1 MAGGATGSVH
11 YERRYHTPPAAASAA
26 SGAPTITPCQWLA
39 WMSGLVI
46 GTPDIKPIICDAS
59 PHYLHVWAKSP
70 FLRVATMLS
79 RSGLSIRKL
88 IPHRRLSDEDM
99 SRAEPTKEDNLL
111 VSWTNQDGAIG
122 GDDRFYTT
130 SRPSGT
136 SRRRKRV
143 PGPIIATSPL
153 THSDILRPLPPLPS
167 ETPRSS
173 ASSSCRC
180 ERHAECDCPLLSWKR
195 RSPRYSLSS
204 SKGESEEPSLLSCV
218 SSSGPVDTLT
228 QHIPRS
234 RFYLSNDPQSK
245 GDMALALSF
254 EERREE
260 EAAGTKERPSEDTP
274 FQKLSEDIQ
283 QFMQETEDAFKS
295 IGSNFSTA
303 HEPTPPTPPPK
314 EKAQIKN
321 PPAKAHPAFG
331 SPPSNPPDG
340 TTPLQKPKMR
350 RSRKSQQMK
359 AIRPIRKFAAPKKA
373 ARSGP
378 RWTLSEN
385 VSGLLSGRL
394 FRGVEADEMLT
405 PDQIEAFKQQRIT
418 KLQVDKMA
426 EALEKE
432 LAHAPIEHFD
442 IGDLPSRSGSADSNS
457 DMDTEALADERR
469 AVSFSEDDMSRN
481 LLGERQQNNNTSSTP
496 PRQQAPLSRT
506 QTFPPVTSR
515 HTRSSSR
522 RLMTDL
528 PSIPETQS
536 TSEYVY
542 LRSSV
547 HSSITP
553 SIRHG
558 AIRLSKS
565 DLVKLGGDDGLDW
578 TAFQMAILGGAGD
591 LFPERDDELR
601 QLEEEDI
608 TNITNWFDSWHFEST
623 GKLVTSN
630 YEASS
635 PTSTLSGDDM
645 PDLSYSEIESDSA
658 HSPQRRPQDGR
669 RKSRPPTGSQLDY
682 NFIKGRRQASPHSS
696 TDGRASAD
704 GAWAKDSEQKKVV
717 VNGQSDNS
725 LPPSPMLDL
734 RVIRSDNGDDMDVV
748 PMGYNLGHDL
758 GDFLKWEAEHA
769 YAGDFS
775 SPSLM

>member
-1 MAGGATGSVH
+1 
-11 YERRYHTPPAAASAA
+11 
-26 SGAPTITPCQWLA
+26 
-39 WMSGLVI
+39 
-46 GTPDIKPIICDAS
+46 
-59 PHYLHVWAKSP
+59 
-70 FLRVATMLS
+70 MLS

-99 SRAEPTKEDNLL
+99 SIAEPKKEDNNPLL
-111 VSWTNQDGAIG
+111 SWTNQDGANG
-122 GDDRFYTT
+122 GDGRVYMAN
-130 SRPSGT
+130 RPSGI
-136 SRRRKRV
+136 SKRRKRA

-195 RSPRYSLSS
+195 RSPRYSIAS
-204 SKGESEEPSLLSCV
+204 SKGDSEEPSLLSCV
-218 SSSGPVDTLT
+218 SASGPDDTLT

-234 RFYLSNDPQSK
+234 RFCLSNDPQDK
-245 GDMALALSF
+245 GDLALALSF

-260 EAAGTKERPSEDTP
+260 TRTKERPSEENP
-274 FQKLSEDIQ
+274 FQELSENIQ

-295 IGSNFSTA
+295 IGNTFSAA

-314 EKAQIKN
+314 EEPHTKN
-321 PPAKAHPAFG
+321 PSVRAHSTFG
-331 SPPSNPPDG
+331 SPRSSPLED

-350 RSRKSQQMK
+350 RSRKSKQMK
-359 AIRPIRKFAAPKKA
+359 AMRPTRKSAAPTKA

-385 VSGLLSGRL
+385 VSGLLRGRL

-405 PDQIEAFKQQRIT
+405 PEQIEAFKQQRIT

-426 EALEKE
+426 EALERE
-432 LAHAPIEHFD
+432 LAHNEIEHFD
-442 IGDLPSRSGSADSNS
+442 IEDLPSRSGSADSKTDI
-457 DMDTEALADERR
+457 DMEALADEKR
-469 AVSFSEDDMSRN
+469 AVSF
-481 LLGERQQNNNTSSTP
+481 NTSSTS
-496 PRQQAPLSRT
+496 PRQQVPFSRT
-506 QTFPPVTSR
+506 QTFPTVSSR

-522 RLMTDL
+522 RLMTEL
-528 PSIPETQS
+528 PSIPETKS
-536 TSEYVY
+536 TSEFVY

-547 HSSITP
+547 YSLTTP
-553 SIRHG
+553 RIQHG
-558 AIRLSKS
+558 PIRLSKS

-591 LFPERDDELR
+591 LFSDSEDEIR
-601 QLEEEDI
+601 QMEEEEIADI
-608 TNITNWFDSWHFEST
+608 TGWFDSWHFEST

-635 PTSTLSGDDM
+635 PTSTLSGDEI
-645 PDLSYSEIESDSA
+645 PDLSYSEIESDSP
-658 HSPQRRPQDGR
+658 HSPQRRPQDSR
-669 RKSRPPTGSQLDY
+669 RKSRVPAGLQLGFDLA
-682 NFIKGRRQASPHSS
+682 KGRKQSS
-696 TDGRASAD
+696 SHYFADGRGAAD
-704 GAWAKDSEQKKVV
+704 GALAQDSEQKDVAA
-717 VNGQSDNS
+717 NRQSAPS

-769 YAGDFS
+769 YAGDFN
-775 SPSLM
+775 SPPLI